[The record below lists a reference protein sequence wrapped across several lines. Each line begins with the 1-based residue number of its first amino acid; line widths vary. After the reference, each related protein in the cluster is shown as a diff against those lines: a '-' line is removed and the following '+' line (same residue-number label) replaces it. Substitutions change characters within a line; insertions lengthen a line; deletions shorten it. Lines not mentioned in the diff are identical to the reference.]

1 MRIILSVLFAVS
13 FYLNPH
19 FSMAQCATEP
29 LDSASFESQPW
40 FANPAY
46 LINLRDSLTLVYQ
59 SDSVTNL
66 NKSNFDL
73 SNINGG
79 FDQDARYWIP
89 VKAHVIHNDN
99 GDNGVP
105 REEIDEAIIR
115 LNEHFSGDARRFLN
129 GNMHFGSL
137 IPISSSI

>member
-1 MRIILSVLFAVS
+1 
-13 FYLNPH
+13 
-19 FSMAQCATEP
+19 

-40 FANPAY
+40 FANPDY
-46 LINLRDSLTLVYQ
+46 LTNLRDSLNLLYQ
-59 SDSVTNL
+59 SDSGVNL

-73 SNINGG
+73 SNISGG

-129 GNMHFGSL
+129 GNMHFGSDTH
-137 IPISSSI
+137 IPFYFRAQIASL